1 MNLTNLSQTA
11 VAFAWSMLWQ
21 SSLLIGVLFLLDL
34 LLRRRVRAAVRHGL
48 WLLVLVKLLLPPTVS
63 LPTGLMAWWPRPSDP
78 VVPTASR
85 PATRVTIVSSGT
97 RTIPSLPTVSPSRPE
112 PVHWSNWLLGA
123 WAVGL
128 CLLATRCLHHTRRL
142 RSAVRHAESPPPSL
156 IELLADCQE
165 TLSAHRPVAVCLTER
180 VHSPAVCGLFHPK
193 ILIPTS
199 LASRLTSEQLRSV
212 LLHEL
217 AHVQRGDLWVN
228 LLQTLLQIVYWWHP
242 LLWLAGRR
250 LRTVREEATD
260 ERVLF
265 ALQERSADYA
275 DALLAITRFA
285 AVPARPSL
293 GLLGMAEPRSRIG
306 RRIRRI
312 VEQPPPAR
320 AALGPVGWLA
330 VFVLGFLLLP
340 MAPIR
345 AGAATPSA
353 ETAPLTPKPDT
364 PSAPVQNT
372 VSSPLLATAR
382 ATTNWPF
389 DVPRIWP
396 QVTHPAASRETTN
409 WPSGRLITIE
419 EALNAVSPDPLL
431 ETRIY
436 RVNPETFLDNLRPP
450 LPLSQ
455 TNEAE
460 LLRSFF
466 ADAGVSMALPNGIY
480 YSHGKG
486 VLMVR
491 ASPEDLER
499 VEAALEQATKAPQQI
514 LIEAKF
520 VEIPE
525 ANLRHAAL
533 SWLAMAPATF
543 TASNSALAVLSD
555 RQLRDILKVLE
566 SQAGTDLMAA
576 PRLTTL
582 SGRQAQI
589 QVVELRPIV
598 TGVNPDV
605 VVAPGQLIPADGPTN
620 IYTTETFPT
629 GPTLDVVATASDD
642 RATIHLVAWANVQE
656 FLGYEPIVPTNR
668 VLVAVNG
675 QQQQVALPLPRIRKR
690 LIPADATVRSGET
703 LVLAHPVDPEGQPV
717 ERPGDGAKRLLVFV
731 TAILVDPA
739 GNPMASPAR

>member
-1 MNLTNLSQTA
+1 MNLPALSQTA
-11 VAFAWSMLWQ
+11 VAFAGSMLWQ

-34 LLRRRVRAAVRHGL
+34 FLRRRVRAAVRHGL

-63 LPTGLMAWWPRPSDP
+63 LPTGLIAWWPRPTKP
-78 VVPTASR
+78 VVPTASS
-85 PATRVTIVSSGT
+85 ATARVAIVSSVAN
-97 RTIPSLPTVSPSRPE
+97 TIPDLPTASPSRPE

-123 WAVGL
+123 WAVGF
-128 CLLATRCLHHTRRL
+128 CLLATRCLRQTRRL
-142 RSAVRHAESPPPSL
+142 RSAIRRTESAPPSL
-156 IELLADCQE
+156 VELLADCQE
-165 TLSAHRPVAVCLTER
+165 TLSVHRPVAVCLTEC
-180 VHSPAVCGLFHPK
+180 VPSPAVCGLLHPN
-193 ILIPTS
+193 ILIPTP
-199 LASRLTSEQLRSV
+199 LASRLTSGELRSV

-217 AHVQRGDLWVN
+217 AHIRRGDLWVN

-242 LLWLAGRR
+242 LFWLASRR

-265 ALQERSADYA
+265 ALQDRSADYA

-285 AVPARPSL
+285 AVPARLSL

-312 VEQPPPAR
+312 VEEPPPAR

-330 VFVLGFLLLP
+330 VFALGFLLLP

-364 PSAPVQNT
+364 PSTPVQDT
-372 VSSPLLATAR
+372 DSPPL
-382 ATTNWPF
+382 
-389 DVPRIWP
+389 
-396 QVTHPAASRETTN
+396 PAASPETAS
-409 WPSGRLITIE
+409 WPSWW
-419 EALNAVSPDPLL
+419 LNNGNPPPGLTSADPSL

-436 RVNPETFLDNLRPP
+436 RVYPERFLENLRPL
-450 LPLSQ
+450 LPGGQ
-455 TNEAE
+455 TNDPE
-460 LLRSFF
+460 LLESFF
-466 ADAGVSMALPNGIY
+466 AGAGVDLAPPGAAY
-480 YSHGKG
+480 YNHRTG
-486 VLMVR
+486 VLLVH
-491 ASPEDLER
+491 ASHAEHER
-499 VEAALEQATKAPQQI
+499 VAAALEQAHKAPQQI

-520 VEIPE
+520 VEISE
-525 ANLRHAAL
+525 ANLGHAAL
-533 SWLAMAPATF
+533 SWLAKAPATS

-555 RQLRDILKVLE
+555 RQLRDILKALE

-589 QVVELRPIV
+589 QVVELRTVV

-605 VVAPGQLIPADGPTN
+605 VVTPGQPIPADGPTN
-620 IYTTETFPT
+620 IYTTEPIAT
-629 GPTLDVVATASDD
+629 GPTLDVVATVSDD

-675 QQQQVALPLPRIRKR
+675 QQQQVTLPLPRIRKR
-690 LIPADATVRSGET
+690 LIPADATVRNGET
-703 LVLAHPVDPEGQPV
+703 LVLAHPVDPQGKPV
-717 ERPGDGAKRLLVFV
+717 EHPGDGAKRLLVFV

-739 GNPMASPAR
+739 GNPIASPAR